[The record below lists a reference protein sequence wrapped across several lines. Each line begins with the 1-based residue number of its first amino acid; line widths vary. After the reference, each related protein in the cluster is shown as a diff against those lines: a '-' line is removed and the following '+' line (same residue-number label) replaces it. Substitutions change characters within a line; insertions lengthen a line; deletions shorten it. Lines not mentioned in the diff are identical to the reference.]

1 MTAAQAFTE
10 LNAWQVMAWGLAFFG
25 VLYLAGG
32 WGMSALTRWL
42 QRRGEPAG
50 RCGGPVEGGRRL
62 QARDSVP
69 ERSTEPFQAVLPG
82 YASVRRHASS

>member
-10 LNAWQVMAWGLAFFG
+10 LNAWQVMAWGMAFFG

-42 QRRGEPAG
+42 QRRGVG
-50 RCGGPVEGGRRL
+50 RVLDTRPLKPDQL
-62 QARDSVP
+62 QREWRQSLHSV
-69 ERSTEPFQAVLPG
+69 LM
-82 YASVRRHASS
+82 SSLFEA